1 MTFEQELDELFKHNM
16 ISGRDIG
23 AAVKGWARGL
33 PDILLREIERR
44 QKQNARTK
52 R

>member
-1 MTFEQELDELFKHNM
+1 MTFEQELDELFKLNM
-16 ISGRDIG
+16 VRGYDISV
-23 AAVKGWARGL
+23 AVKSWARGL

-44 QKQNARTK
+44 QKQNARV